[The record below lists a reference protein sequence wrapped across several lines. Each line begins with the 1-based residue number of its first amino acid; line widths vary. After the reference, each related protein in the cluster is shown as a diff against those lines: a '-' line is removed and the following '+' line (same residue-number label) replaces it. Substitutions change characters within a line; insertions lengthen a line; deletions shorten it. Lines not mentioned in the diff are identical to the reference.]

1 MNKNEI
7 IEVLRA
13 LHRITGFRVSLHG
26 SSYEEI
32 AAYPEEKCE
41 FCRLVQSDRAE
52 LQKCIECDSRACRIA
67 LERKDTYI
75 YKCRYGLTEAI
86 SPLYNFG
93 QLTGFLMMGQTLT
106 SKSDMQAAEL
116 LSGKKQATEG
126 IASAISAIPITSGEL
141 VDSYVRIMTVCAR
154 YLTLSNA
161 VASQIPSIV
170 ESAKR
175 YIHDNFSEKISIGKL
190 CLMLGCSK
198 STLIKLFKEE
208 CGITVGAYITEVR
221 LAEAERLLSVSDTSM
236 GEIARECGFCDQS
249 YFSKVF
255 VGRHGISPSDYRN
268 LGQGR

>member
-1 MNKNEI
+1 MNKTEI

-26 SSYEEI
+26 AGYEEI

-67 LERKDTYI
+67 LENKDTYI

-106 SKSDMQAAEL
+106 SKGEMPSAEL
-116 LSGKKQATEG
+116 LLGKSEG
-126 IASAISAIPITSGEL
+126 IASAISTIPITNGEL
-141 VDSYVRIMTVCAR
+141 VDSYIRIMTVCAR

-161 VASQIPSIV
+161 VASQMPSIV

-175 YIHDNFSEKISIGKL
+175 YIHDNFSEKIGIGEL
-190 CLMLGCSK
+190 CNHLGCSK

-221 LAEAERLLSVSDTSM
+221 LAEAERLLSGSDASM

-255 VGRHGISPSDYRN
+255 VGKHGISPSDYRN